1 MAMAFCTKCG
11 TQISEATRFCPSCG
25 QEQSGLKPAQP
36 SPTSSA
42 SHNPGPSAPHHSGSG
57 LSENLAALLSY
68 SLGWLTGLIFYFLDR
83 RPYVR
88 FHAAQSMV
96 LFGGIHIIRILLA
109 AVFGFGWWMGGMHGW
124 SHMGAAAPLFAVIG
138 IVSFVLW
145 IVCMVKAYRGERF
158 KIPVAGDIAQGLAR

>member
-1 MAMAFCTKCG
+1 MAFCTKCG
-11 TQISEATRFCPSCG
+11 TQISDTTQFCPSCG

-36 SPTSSA
+36 
-42 SHNPGPSAPHHSGSG
+42 NPGNPTPATQNPSSGISQ
-57 LSENLAALLSY
+57 NLAALLSY

-96 LFGGIHIIRILLA
+96 VFGGIHIIRILLA

-124 SHMGAAAPLFAVIG
+124 SHMGVAGPLFALIG
-138 IVSFVLW
+138 IGSFVLW
-145 IVCMVKAYRGERF
+145 IVCMVKAYKGERF
-158 KIPVAGDIAQGLAR
+158 KLPLAGDIAEGLAR